1 MQKPILP
8 NRYSDQR
15 MCVYYL
21 TLFLAISTSSSKM
34 KADSFNSFPK
44 SAYKVLY

>member
-1 MQKPILP
+1 MQKPIPP

-21 TLFLAISTSSSKM
+21 TLFLAISAGSSKM
-34 KADSFNSFPK
+34 KAGSFNSFPK
-44 SAYKVLY
+44 STYKVL